1 MGLLGG
7 IVVLPR
13 HNVPRFVDGIGNIY
27 DDAMHLGGHM
37 PEGRMTLPELLEELK
52 AVDPDTAE
60 DIGNVVNVISIK
72 SDGSFTLDAYYPDFI
87 IQGCIQ
93 RACERR
99 EWYAWK
105 VGANPYL
112 DQKYRATI
120 GVICESHISD
130 HIVIDDIAVECGDS
144 PAEALL
150 AAYIAAVKM
159 EAKR

>member
-1 MGLLGG
+1 
-7 IVVLPR
+7 
-13 HNVPRFVDGIGNIY
+13 
-27 DDAMHLGGHM
+27 
-37 PEGRMTLPELLEELK
+37 MTLAALLEELK
-52 AVDPDTAE
+52 EVDAE
-60 DIGNVVNVISIK
+60 QSEKLQCWIGRTRQVMNLEMPLEC
-72 SDGSFTLDAYYPDFI
+72 DLAQAL
-87 IQGCIQ
+87 IQNSIQ

-150 AAYIAAVKM
+150 AAYIAAVR
-159 EAKR
+159 EEERR

>member
-1 MGLLGG
+1 
-7 IVVLPR
+7 
-13 HNVPRFVDGIGNIY
+13 
-27 DDAMHLGGHM
+27 
-37 PEGRMTLPELLEELK
+37 MTLAALLEELK
-52 AVDPDTAE
+52 EEDAE
-60 DIGNVVNVISIK
+60 QSEKLQCWIGRTRQVMNLEMPLEC
-72 SDGSFTLDAYYPDFI
+72 DLAQAL
-87 IQGCIQ
+87 IQNSIQ

-105 VGANPYL
+105 VGATPYL

-150 AAYIAAVKM
+150 AAYIAAVRG

>member
-1 MGLLGG
+1 
-7 IVVLPR
+7 
-13 HNVPRFVDGIGNIY
+13 
-27 DDAMHLGGHM
+27 
-37 PEGRMTLPELLEELK
+37 MTLAALLEELK
-52 AVDPDTAE
+52 EVDAE
-60 DIGNVVNVISIK
+60 QSEKLQCWIGRTRQVMNLEMPLEC
-72 SDGSFTLDAYYPDFI
+72 DLAQAL
-87 IQGCIQ
+87 IQNSIQ

-150 AAYIAAVKM
+150 AAYIAAVRE

>member
-1 MGLLGG
+1 MADSERQEQ
-7 IVVLPR
+7 VV
-13 HNVPRFVDGIGNIY
+13 
-27 DDAMHLGGHM
+27 A
-37 PEGRMTLPELLEELK
+37 MTLAALLEELK
-52 AVDPDTAE
+52 EVDAE
-60 DIGNVVNVISIK
+60 QSEKLQCWIGRTRQVMNLEMPLEC
-72 SDGSFTLDAYYPDFI
+72 DLAQAL
-87 IQGCIQ
+87 IQNSIQ

>member
-1 MGLLGG
+1 
-7 IVVLPR
+7 
-13 HNVPRFVDGIGNIY
+13 
-27 DDAMHLGGHM
+27 
-37 PEGRMTLPELLEELK
+37 MTLSELLEELK
-52 AVDPDTAE
+52 GVDAE
-60 DIGNVVNVISIK
+60 QSEKLQCWIGRTRQFMNLEVPLEC
-72 SDGSFTLDAYYPDFI
+72 DLAQAL
-87 IQGCIQ
+87 IQNSIQ

-150 AAYIAAVKM
+150 AAYIAAVKG
-159 EAKR
+159 EKKRSQKMK

>member
-1 MGLLGG
+1 
-7 IVVLPR
+7 
-13 HNVPRFVDGIGNIY
+13 
-27 DDAMHLGGHM
+27 
-37 PEGRMTLPELLEELK
+37 MTLAALLEELK
-52 AVDPDTAE
+52 EVDASTWNYM
-60 DIGNVVNVISIK
+60 IKWNVNIALPETSPL
-72 SDGSFTLDAYYPDFI
+72 SMFI
-87 IQGCIQ
+87 IQGEIQ

-105 VGANPYL
+105 VGATPYL

-150 AAYIAAVKM
+150 AAYIAAVRA
-159 EAKR
+159 EAKL